1 MKNAFA
7 SKISYFILTFI
18 FLIIAASFLFSNFD
32 GISTTSSKDV
42 ATVDGTPITT
52 KEYQMA
58 LSRQVEFFNQMTGGS
73 GMTQKQL
80 EDLGI
85 KQSVMN
91 GLIQQKLIL
100 NTADNMG
107 FTVSMDE
114 VKNEIK
120 SLPYFKRGEQFDVN
134 LYRNMLQS
142 NGYIPSQFE
151 DLVANDL
158 KSKKMEEMF
167 NSVLVSDS
175 YVKDVI
181 KFKNQVVT
189 VQGVK
194 ITRQGLAPLVTVSEQ
209 EIKQYL
215 DNPENKKALEETYTE
230 NITKYNKPEE
240 VKARHILIQ
249 GDDQKALDKVKALAA
264 KVTPKNFAEVAQKET
279 EDPTGKANGGDLGW
293 FSAGRMVPEFEE
305 VAFKLQKNTVSQ
317 PVKTQFG
324 YHLILVEDKRASDKK
339 DLEAVKPELA
349 QMAIQKTKAQDLDKL
364 LKATE
369 QDLTKSLTAGDL
381 ASVEAL
387 AKKVDGQFFKTTD
400 VNLFDQS
407 LAQSALAPKEAEEL
421 FKAAPGTV
429 VNLGNAGTIYLVK
442 VVSKGET
449 PDLEKKLTESLKSEV
464 TNQTQMFSK
473 KVREELIKAMNN
485 KAKVVTNSALL

>member
-7 SKISYFILTFI
+7 SRISYFILTFI

-32 GISTTSSKDV
+32 GFSTASTKHV

-58 LSRQVEFFNQMTGGS
+58 LSRQVEFFNQMMGGS

-80 EDLGI
+80 EEMGI

-91 GLIQQKLIL
+91 GLVQQKLIL
-100 NTADNMG
+100 NTADDMG
-107 FTVSMDE
+107 FIVSMDE

-120 SLPYFKRGEQFDVN
+120 SLPYFKTKEQFDVN
-134 LYRNMLQS
+134 LYRNMLLS
-142 NGYIPSQFE
+142 NGFIPTQFE
-151 DLVANDL
+151 DLVSNDL
-158 KSKKMEEMF
+158 KQKKVDEMF
-167 NSVLVSDS
+167 NSMIVSDN
-175 YVKDVI
+175 YVKDVL
-181 KFKNQVVT
+181 KFKNSVLA

-194 ITRQGLAPLVTVSEQ
+194 ISRQSLAPLVTVSEQ

-215 DNPENKKALEETYTE
+215 EKPENKKALEESYTE

-249 GDDQKALDKVKALAA
+249 GQDEKALEKIKALAQ
-264 KVTPKNFAEVAQKET
+264 KVTLKNFAELAQKET

-305 VAFKLQKNTVSQ
+305 VAFKQAKNTISQ

-324 YHLILVEDKRASDKK
+324 YHLILVEDKRSSDKK
-339 DLEAVKPELA
+339 SLDSVKTELA
-349 QMAIQKTKAQDLDKL
+349 QLAIQKTKSQDLDKL
-364 LKATE
+364 LKSTE
-369 QDLTKSLTAGDL
+369 QELSGYLTSGDI
-381 ASVEAL
+381 AAAEAL

-400 VNLFDQS
+400 INMFDQT
-407 LAQSALAPKEAEEL
+407 LAQAALAPKEAEEL
-421 FKAAPGTV
+421 FKAEPGQV
-429 VNLGNAGTIYLVK
+429 VNLGNPGTIYLVK
-442 VVSKGET
+442 IVSKGQS
-449 PDLEKKLTESLKSEV
+449 PDLEKKLTDQLKGEV
-464 TNQTQMFSK
+464 TTQSQMNTK
-473 KVREELIKAMNN
+473 KIREELVKALNN
-485 KAKVVTNSALL
+485 KAKVVTNQNLL